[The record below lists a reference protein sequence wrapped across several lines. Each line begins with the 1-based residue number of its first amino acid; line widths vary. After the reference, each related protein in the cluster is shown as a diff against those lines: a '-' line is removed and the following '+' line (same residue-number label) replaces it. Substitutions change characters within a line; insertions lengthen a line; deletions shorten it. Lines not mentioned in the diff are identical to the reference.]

1 MKSIRTPDSELLTS
15 ASTDAADVLR
25 DLGFRVLVGG
35 TGGRLHV
42 ELDDR
47 VVAVEVVPV
56 AYATGPRVQPLVD
69 ARTREDPLA
78 LLVADRITAE
88 AREVLEREG
97 WSFLDRRGHLR
108 LRAPGVL
115 VDTDFPPVTSVSAAP
130 TPDPLSGKAGRAVA
144 YRLLTVREERV
155 TPTRS
160 GTGFAPST
168 ISVALQRLRDAGLI
182 DASGQPVLPELFWAL
197 AEQWQ
202 PQRYWILELP
212 DPIEAGIDP
221 DGPGWCLTGT
231 SAAVEWGA
239 PAVTAHE
246 QFDFYV
252 PGPAAASI
260 ALRRHGTAP
269 DPLTAAASVAVPP
282 VRAVTDHRTAR
293 TLSGWRLAHP
303 VAVALDLAQDR
314 ARGREILD
322 DWSPDER
329 VW

>member
-1 MKSIRTPDSELLTS
+1 MSPIRTPDSELLIS
-15 ASTDAADVLR
+15 ASTDAANVLR
-25 DLGFRVLVGG
+25 DLGFRILGV
-35 TGGRLHV
+35 TDGRLDV

-47 VVAVEVVPV
+47 VVSVEVCPV
-56 AYATGPRVQPLVD
+56 AYATGPRVQSLMAASTRDDPVALV
-69 ARTREDPLA
+69 
-78 LLVADRITAE
+78 VADRITAE
-88 AREVLEREG
+88 AREALERSG

-115 VDTDFPPVTSVSAAP
+115 VDTQFAPLSSVTAAP
-130 TPDPLSGKAGRAVA
+130 LPDALAGKAGLVVA
-144 YRLLTVREERV
+144 YRLLTSPQERL
-155 TPTRS
+155 TPTKSR
-160 GTGFAPST
+160 TGFAPST
-168 ISVALQRLRDAGLI
+168 ISVALERLRQAGLM
-182 DASGQPVLPELFWAL
+182 DAEGRPILPELFWAL
-197 AEQWQ
+197 AERWQ
-202 PQRYWILELP
+202 PRRYWILELP
-212 DPIEAGIDP
+212 DPIEAGVDP

-269 DPLTAAASVAVPP
+269 DPLTAPASIAVPP
-282 VRAVTDHRTAR
+282 VAAVTDDRGGR
-293 TLSGWRLAHP
+293 MLSGWRLAHP

-322 DWSPDER
+322 DWSPAER